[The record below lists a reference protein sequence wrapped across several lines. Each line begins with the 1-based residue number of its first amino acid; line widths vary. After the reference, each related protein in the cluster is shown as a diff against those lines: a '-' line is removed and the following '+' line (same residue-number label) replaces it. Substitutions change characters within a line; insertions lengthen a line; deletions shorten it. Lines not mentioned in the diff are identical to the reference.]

1 MSAVTGAALR
11 EEGTLRLAQRA
22 GSNDI
27 LLIPTPRRSVMRV
40 RTCLPFVACLLLST
54 VSASHLSAQQNQR
67 PNIVLMFPD
76 NLGWGEVG
84 AYGSVRDVPTPNIDR
99 IGAEGMRLN
108 NFNVEYSCTV
118 SRAALLTGRYAIR
131 TGAAQPTGITL
142 WEVTL
147 AEALKSAGYSTGI
160 FGKWHLGGNEWL
172 GRTPGHQGFDE
183 WWGIPHTSNA
193 SMVTTSPTFDPATT
207 EVPYIW
213 EQKAGE
219 APKKL
224 KVFDLESR
232 PFVDREAAEHGI
244 QFMERS
250 VREQKPFFFY
260 YPITQIH
267 FPTLAHPD
275 FAGKSGA
282 GDIGDAMADIDHN
295 VGLVL
300 DAIKRLG
307 IERNTLVFWC
317 TGTTALRSGA
327 RGEERPAR
335 GAATTT
341 PSWRAG
347 FAHRASSGGPAG
359 FRPGRCRT
367 KSSTRLISCRLSR
380 PPLAPTSYPRIARL
394 TV

>member
-1 MSAVTGAALR
+1 
-11 EEGTLRLAQRA
+11 
-22 GSNDI
+22 
-27 LLIPTPRRSVMRV
+27 MRV